1 MLQSEDYRFSIV
13 STNKREIPFSVFGC
27 IRPFRRTD
35 GHHRID
41 SQNPGNCKH
50 QFVST
55 CRRDYPLHLP
65 VSTHHE
71 EDTQFFDCAH
81 SRFHRGFFP
90 FTPESILRLNSAG
103 EIPTVLPKVH
113 LDFFSVFSDF
123 NEVVIIFE
131 FALTLAFLGAIDSLL
146 TLIVADNLT
155 KTKHDSNQEL
165 IGQGIGNM
173 VSGLLGG
180 LPCAGATMRTVIN
193 IKSAA
198 KSSSNT

>member
-1 MLQSEDYRFSIV
+1 M
-13 STNKREIPFSVFGC
+13 
-27 IRPFRRTD
+27 
-35 GHHRID
+35 
-41 SQNPGNCKH
+41 
-50 QFVST
+50 
-55 CRRDYPLHLP
+55 
-65 VSTHHE
+65 
-71 EDTQFFDCAH
+71 
-81 SRFHRGFFP
+81 
-90 FTPESILRLNSAG
+90 
-103 EIPTVLPKVH
+103 PKVH

-180 LPCAGATMRTVIN
+180 LPGAGATMRTVIN
-193 IKSAA
+193 IKSAT